1 MNPKINSYVNF
12 LLEDKPSPFCEYIL
26 LKELLPFNQQDI
38 HDAYDWAIRFRQYT
52 VMGRRLGQC
61 NQPVQGQALQNHQ
74 SGHAAHA

>member
-38 HDAYDWAIRFRQYT
+38 HDAYDWAVRFRLYT
-52 VMGRRLGQC
+52 AHG
-61 NQPVQGQALQNHQ
+61 
-74 SGHAAHA
+74 AAFGTV